1 VGNRDGYFLALVLS
15 VGEPM
20 SRVCAVIVT
29 YNSGTHVAEVV
40 SSCRQFGVPVVIV
53 DNASSDGT
61 VFPDDVILIRNQENR
76 GFATAVNQGVRAHSA
91 PLTLLLNPDVRL
103 LTSVEALCD
112 IAVANRH
119 YAAAGLLVDAS
130 GEAQKGFSVRRL
142 PTPATLALEVLGIN
156 RLWPDNPLNRLY
168 RCTDLDFALR
178 QEVQQ
183 PAGAFFLFR
192 RDDWLELGGFDERYF
207 PIWFEDVDFC
217 KRLLDG
223 GGTIVL
229 EPSVRALHWG
239 GHSVEKLQDGCRIRF
254 WYGSLLRY
262 AVRHFGP
269 VSGRLLAASVF
280 LGLAVRIVLGII
292 LLSGLPVLG
301 AQFDSMLLSARC
313 ALFGSLENH

>member
-1 VGNRDGYFLALVLS
+1 
-15 VGEPM
+15 M

-53 DNASSDGT
+53 DNASTDGT

-76 GFATAVNQGVRAHSA
+76 GFAAAVNQGVQAHDA
-91 PLTLLLNPDVRL
+91 PLTLLLNPDARL
-103 LTSVEALCD
+103 LTSVEVLCD

-119 YAAAGLLVDAS
+119 NAVAGLLVDAC
-130 GEAQKGFSVRRL
+130 GEPQKGFSVRRL
-142 PTPATLALEVLGIN
+142 PTPTTLALEVLGIN
-156 RLWPDNPLNRLY
+156 RVWPGNPVNRSY
-168 RCTDLDFALR
+168 RCSDLNLSLR
-178 QEVQQ
+178 QKVEQ

-217 KRLLDG
+217 KRLLDR
-223 GGTIVL
+223 GGTVIM
-229 EPSVRALHWG
+229 EPTARALHWG

-262 AVRHFGP
+262 ALRHFGP
-269 VSGRLLAASVF
+269 VSGRLVAGCVF
-280 LGLAVRIVLGII
+280 IGLAIRMVTGIF
-292 LLSGLPVLG
+292 LLLDWPVLG
-301 AQFDSMLLSARC
+301 GLFASMLLSARC
-313 ALFGSLENH
+313 ALFGSIENH

>member
-1 VGNRDGYFLALVLS
+1 
-15 VGEPM
+15 M

-40 SSCRQFGVPVVIV
+40 RSCRQFGVPVVIV
-53 DNASSDGT
+53 DNASTDGT
-61 VFPDDVILIRNQENR
+61 VFPDDVILIRNEENR
-76 GFATAVNQGVRAHSA
+76 GFAAAVNQGVRAHDA

-112 IAVANRH
+112 IAVAGRH
-119 YAAAGLLVDAS
+119 NAVTGLLVDAR
-130 GEAQKGFSVRRL
+130 GEPQKGFSIRRL
-142 PTPATLALEVLGIN
+142 PTPTALALEVLGIN
-156 RLWPDNPLNRLY
+156 RIWPANPVNRSY
-168 RCTDLDFALR
+168 RCTDLNLSLR
-178 QEVQQ
+178 QKVEQ

-217 KRLLDG
+217 KRLLDRG
-223 GGTIVL
+223 GAIVL
-229 EPSVRALHWG
+229 EPSVRAHHWG

-269 VSGRLLAASVF
+269 VSGRLVAGSVF
-280 LGLAVRIVLGII
+280 LGLAVRMVLGIF
-292 LLSGLPVLG
+292 LLSGRPVLG
-301 AQFDSMLLSARC
+301 AQFDSLLLSARC
-313 ALFGSLENH
+313 AFFGSLENH

>member
-1 VGNRDGYFLALVLS
+1 
-15 VGEPM
+15 M

-40 SSCRQFGVPVVIV
+40 ASCREFGVPVVIV
-53 DNASSDGT
+53 DNASTDGT
-61 VFPDDVILIRNQENR
+61 VFPDDVILIRNEENR
-76 GFATAVNQGVRAHSA
+76 GFAAAVNQGVRAHDA

-112 IAVANRH
+112 IAVADRH
-119 YAAAGLLVDAS
+119 NAVTGLLVDAR
-130 GEAQKGFSVRRL
+130 GEPQKGFSIRRL
-142 PTPATLALEVLGIN
+142 PTPTALALEVLGIN
-156 RLWPDNPLNRLY
+156 RIWPANPVNRSY
-168 RCTDLDFALR
+168 RCTDLDLSLR
-178 QEVQQ
+178 QKVEQ
-183 PAGAFFLFR
+183 PAGALFLFR

-217 KRLLDG
+217 KRLLDR

-229 EPSVRALHWG
+229 EPSVRAHHWG

-269 VSGRLLAASVF
+269 VSGRLVAGSVF
-280 LGLAVRIVLGII
+280 LGLAVRMVLGIF
-292 LLSGLPVLG
+292 LLSGRPVLG
-301 AQFDSMLLSARC
+301 AQFDSLLLSARC
-313 ALFGSLENH
+313 AFCGSLENH

>member
-1 VGNRDGYFLALVLS
+1 
-15 VGEPM
+15 M

-29 YNSGTHVAEVV
+29 YNSGTHVAGVV

-53 DNASSDGT
+53 DNASTDGT
-61 VFPDDVILIRNQENR
+61 VFPDDVILIRNEENR
-76 GFATAVNQGVRAHSA
+76 GFAAAVNQGVRAHDA

-112 IAVANRH
+112 IAVADRH
-119 YAAAGLLVDAS
+119 NAVTGLLVDAR
-130 GEAQKGFSVRRL
+130 GEPQKGFSIRRL
-142 PTPATLALEVLGIN
+142 PTPTALALEVLGIN
-156 RLWPDNPLNRLY
+156 RIWPANPVNRSY
-168 RCTDLDFALR
+168 RCTDLDLSLR
-178 QEVQQ
+178 QKVEQ

-217 KRLLDG
+217 KRLLDR

-229 EPSVRALHWG
+229 EPSVRAHHWG

-269 VSGRLLAASVF
+269 ISGRLVAGFVF
-280 LGLAVRIVLGII
+280 IGLAIRMVSGIF
-292 LLSGLPVLG
+292 LLSGLPILG

-313 ALFGSLENH
+313 ALLGSIENH